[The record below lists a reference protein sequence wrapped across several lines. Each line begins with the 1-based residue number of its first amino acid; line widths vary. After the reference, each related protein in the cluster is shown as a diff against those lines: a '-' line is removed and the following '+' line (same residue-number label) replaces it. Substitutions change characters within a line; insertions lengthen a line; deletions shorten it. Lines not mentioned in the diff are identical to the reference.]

1 MEEVEWKAEK
11 VTEKK
16 TEITHQP
23 TEAVETKEA
32 DQQEVTVVLLAVVL
46 AVDGESVMTRT
57 TVCLPDVLSLWLDA
71 CADHLEDARKCN
83 TVFKN
88 KKIKQSQL

>member
-1 MEEVEWKAEK
+1 MAEVEWKAEK

-46 AVDGESVMTRT
+46 AVDE
-57 TVCLPDVLSLWLDA
+57 
-71 CADHLEDARKCN
+71 ECN
-83 TVFKN
+83 QPHCKEITN
-88 KKIKQSQL
+88 SY

>member
-46 AVDGESVMTRT
+46 AVDEECS
-57 TVCLPDVLSLWLDA
+57 
-71 CADHLEDARKCN
+71 E
-83 TVFKN
+83 
-88 KKIKQSQL
+88 